1 MARSKQNRFRN
12 GIQRCRQNAGYRSA
26 EALSNQLMVPKG
38 TVESWEQGFSFPRPE
53 QVISLAELLDC
64 SIDALYGRVLRT
76 KVSDSGQEEAS
87 EERAVISDLNG
98 PGKQSVE
105 LLLEILHSGNM
116 EVYATKLP
124 DLMRLIN
131 SSLAQKRGDGRDSA
145 VPAAAV

>member
-1 MARSKQNRFRN
+1 MTTRKRRKN
-12 GIQRCRQNAGYRSA
+12 GIQQCRKAAGFKTAADLSKQTEIPQN
-26 EALSNQLMVPKG
+26 
-38 TVESWEQGFSFPRPE
+38 TIESWEQGFSFPRPE
-53 QVISLAELLDC
+53 QIVFLADLFDC
-64 SIDALYGRVLRT
+64 SIDALYGRVPRT

-124 DLMRLIN
+124 DLMLLIN